1 MPVFADVF
9 LDLCD
14 VDDRF
19 TCMDQLIQDLPSAA
33 TSIQYAWGFLLAGS
47 VLALTWMSMK
57 LLTNVVKVGVLAGLV
72 YLLMTPVPELQGKVD
87 HAISLA
93 KQEIVK
99 MVDVDAVLPTISDIA
114 SERLLA
120 REDSTETQAL
130 NLPK

>member
-1 MPVFADVF
+1 MPVFTHVF
-9 LDLCD
+9 LDLYD

-72 YLLMTPVPELQGKVD
+72 YLLMTPVPELQGQVD
-87 HAISLA
+87 HVISLA
-93 KQEIVK
+93 KQEVVK
-99 MVDVDAVLPTISDIA
+99 MVDVDAVLPTITGIA

-120 REDSTETQAL
+120 REDSAETQAL

>member
-1 MPVFADVF
+1 
-9 LDLCD
+9 
-14 VDDRF
+14 
-19 TCMDQLIQDLPSAA
+19 MDQLIQDLPSAA

-72 YLLMTPVPELQGKVD
+72 YLLMTPVPELQGQVD
-87 HAISLA
+87 NAISLA

-99 MVDVDAVLPTISDIA
+99 MVDVDALIPTISDIA
-114 SERLLA
+114 SERFLA
-120 REDSTETQAL
+120 REDSAETQAL